1 MEIEGYFW
9 SKRTDLFHILDI
21 IRQRQWLDDDIADQ
35 LVALYKAGK
44 IAFAYQGDFPIC
56 GNVNSWTDEQWQEA
70 QKNGTFLNSLLRANY
85 RSRIKKRELVSIGK
99 IMRKIQS
106 KIPRIELSW
115 GYVRYKK

>member
-1 MEIEGYFW
+1 MEIEEYFK
-9 SKRTDLFHILDI
+9 SKRTDLFHVLDI
-21 IRQRQWLDDDIADQ
+21 IRECALSDDEIARQLGV
-35 LVALYKAGK
+35 LCREGK

-56 GNVNSWTDEQWQEA
+56 GDVNSWTDEQWQKA

-85 RSRIKKRELVSIGK
+85 RSGIKKRELESVRH

-106 KIPRIELSW
+106 EISSIKLSW